1 MTTRRYA
8 AACLAFA
15 LAACGGDNKGRT
27 ASGDVGGT
35 VVISLSGEPDF
46 LMQPVITTTA
56 SKMVTDLIFEPLAE
70 LKPEMNT
77 MGDAGFIPRLARRWS
92 WAPDSLSIAFELDP
106 RARWH
111 DGVPVRAAD
120 VNIGVDLLADTAV
133 HSPQA
138 SNVADIDSVTVRDSL
153 TAVFWYHKRS
163 LDQFFSAAY
172 NVIPLP
178 EHLLRNAKRSALK
191 SDPYAKAP
199 VGNGPFRFVRWV
211 PAQLIEVVADT
222 AHFSGRPKIDRVVY
236 SFAADPNTAVTRV
249 LAGEAD
255 FIEVV
260 RGEQLAQAQKT
271 PTLQAKVYGGLDYA
285 FLQFNLRDPKR
296 HAAPNA
302 LFGDRALRRALAM
315 AIDRPAMVK
324 NVYDTL
330 AAVPFGPAPR
340 SLGIADTNIRQLPY
354 DTVAA
359 KRMLDSLGWRDS
371 NGDGVRDRRGT
382 PLRFSLAVPS
392 SSKPRQRMAVLLQ
405 EQLKRVGAEVVIDE
419 LDLNTMVGKLM
430 GRNFDAALMS
440 WHPDPTP
447 SSIRQVWTTA
457 ASREKGGLNFG
468 SYESAAF
475 DAQIDSATS
484 AHSVEQARALYH
496 RAYQTFVEDEPAVLL
511 YEPDL
516 VAAASKRI
524 HLVNLRPAAWWAGI
538 REWSIPAGERI
549 ERDRLGLRAAAQ

>member
-1 MTTRRYA
+1 M
-8 AACLAFA
+8 
-15 LAACGGDNKGRT
+15 
-27 ASGDVGGT
+27 
-35 VVISLSGEPDF
+35 VISLAGEPDF

-120 VNIGVDLLADTAV
+120 VKMGFDLLADTAV

-178 EHLLRNAKRSALK
+178 EHLLRNAKRSELK

-222 AHFSGRPKIDRVVY
+222 AHFSGRPKLDRVVY

-524 HLVNLRPAAWWAGI
+524 HLVNLRPDAWWAGI